1 MKIAFIGGVTTRTG
15 GFGVEVVEN
24 DPKSQMFH
32 DG

>member
-1 MKIAFIGGVTTRTG
+1 MKVTFFSNPTTQNG

-24 DPKSQMFH
+24 DPKSQMFQ